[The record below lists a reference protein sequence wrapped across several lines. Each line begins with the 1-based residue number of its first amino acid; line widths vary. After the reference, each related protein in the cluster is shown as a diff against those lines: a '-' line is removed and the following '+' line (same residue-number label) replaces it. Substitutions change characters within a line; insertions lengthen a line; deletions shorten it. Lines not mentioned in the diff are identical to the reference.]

1 MTYMQKFTS
10 TIVNEA
16 KDMILSK
23 DWFVDDYYFY
33 WQLFWIIKS
42 VSIFWLACIFA
53 WMCLGQSSYKN

>member
-33 WQLFWIIKS
+33 W
-42 VSIFWLACIFA
+42 
-53 WMCLGQSSYKN
+53 